1 MFRGLSVELSRMCD
15 DDGGL
20 MRYSGVSTC
29 VWVCGGVALSVVFF
43 VLVKSLLL
51 KAFKN
56 DRNPLKHMF
65 VI

>member
-1 MFRGLSVELSRMCD
+1 MRRLWWSNAVQWSVNVC
-15 DDGGL
+15 GGV
-20 MRYSGVSTC
+20 R
-29 VWVCGGVALSVVFF
+29 WGGVALSVVFF